1 MTTATSEKK
10 SPPTRSD
17 FRYFDTIDT
26 RWSDN
31 DVYGHVN
38 NVAYYSFFDTV
49 VNRLLIDNG
58 WLQLD
63 GSGPVGL
70 VVETRCQYFASVSY
84 PAVLDIGLSI
94 LKLGNSSVVYQLAV
108 FSEGSEQA
116 SALGQ
121 FVHVYVDR
129 PSHMPTPLP
138 ADLRVGLSHYLKVSD
153 EPD

>member
-1 MTTATSEKK
+1 MTTSTTDKK

-58 WLQLD
+58 WLHLD
-63 GSGPVGL
+63 GRGPIGL
-70 VVETRCQYFASVSY
+70 VVETRCQYYASVGY
-84 PAVLDIGLSI
+84 PAVLDIGLTV

-116 SALGQ
+116 SAVGQ

-138 ADLRVGLSHYLKVSD
+138 TDLRAGLNHYLVGAD
-153 EPD
+153 EPE

>member
-1 MTTATSEKK
+1 MTTSTTDKK

-58 WLQLD
+58 WLHLD
-63 GSGPVGL
+63 GRGPIGL
-70 VVETRCQYFASVSY
+70 VVETRCQYYASVSY
-84 PAVLDIGLSI
+84 PAELDIGLTV

-116 SALGQ
+116 SAVGQ

-138 ADLRVGLSHYLKVSD
+138 TDLRAGLNHYLVGAD
-153 EPD
+153 EPE

>member
-1 MTTATSEKK
+1 MTTSKTDTKV
-10 SPPTRSD
+10 PPTRSD

-58 WLQLD
+58 WLRLD
-63 GSGPVGL
+63 GEGPIGL
-70 VVETRCQYFASVSY
+70 VVETRCQYYASVSY
-84 PAVLDIGLSI
+84 PAVLDIGLTV

-108 FSEGSEQA
+108 FSEGNDDA
-116 SALGQ
+116 SAVGH
-121 FVHVYVDR
+121 FVHVYVDK
-129 PSHMPTPLP
+129 PTHLPMSLPLS
-138 ADLRVGLSHYLKVSD
+138 LREGLSHYLAIED
-153 EPD
+153 

>member
-1 MTTATSEKK
+1 MTTSTTDTKV
-10 SPPTRSD
+10 PPTRSD

-58 WLQLD
+58 WLRLD
-63 GSGPVGL
+63 GEGPIGL
-70 VVETRCQYFASVSY
+70 VVETRCQYYASVSY
-84 PAVLDIGLSI
+84 PAVLDIGLTV

-108 FSEGSEQA
+108 FSEGNDDA
-116 SALGQ
+116 SAVGH
-121 FVHVYVDR
+121 FVHVYVDK
-129 PSHMPTPLP
+129 PTHLPMSLPLS
-138 ADLRVGLSHYLKVSD
+138 LREGLSHYLAIED
-153 EPD
+153 

>member
-1 MTTATSEKK
+1 MITSTTDIK

-58 WLQLD
+58 WLHLD
-63 GSGPVGL
+63 GRGPIGL
-70 VVETRCQYFASVSY
+70 VVETRCQYYASVSY
-84 PAVLDIGLSI
+84 PAVLDIGLTV

-116 SALGQ
+116 SAVGQ

-138 ADLRVGLSHYLKVSD
+138 TDLRAGLSHYLVGAD
-153 EPD
+153 APE

>member
-1 MTTATSEKK
+1 MTTPTTAKK

-26 RWSDN
+26 RWADN

-63 GSGPVGL
+63 GSGPIGL

-84 PAVLDIGLSI
+84 PAVLDIGLTI

-116 SALGQ
+116 SAVGQ
-121 FVHVYVDR
+121 CVHVYVDR
-129 PSHMPTPLP
+129 PSHMPTSLP
-138 ADLRVGLSHYLKVSD
+138 ADLRAGLSHYLKDSE
-153 EPD
+153 EPE

>member
-1 MTTATSEKK
+1 MTTSTTDKK
-10 SPPTRSD
+10 SAPTRSD

-58 WLQLD
+58 WLHLD
-63 GSGPVGL
+63 GRGPIGL
-70 VVETRCQYFASVSY
+70 VVETRCQYYASVSY
-84 PAVLDIGLSI
+84 PAVLDIGLTV

-116 SALGQ
+116 SAVGQ

-138 ADLRVGLSHYLKVSD
+138 TDLRAGLNHYLVGAD
-153 EPD
+153 EPE

>member
-1 MTTATSEKK
+1 MTTSTTDKK

-58 WLQLD
+58 WLHLD
-63 GSGPVGL
+63 GRGPIGL
-70 VVETRCQYFASVSY
+70 VVETRCQYYASVSY
-84 PAVLDIGLSI
+84 PAVLDIGLTV

-116 SALGQ
+116 SAVGQ

-138 ADLRVGLSHYLKVSD
+138 ADLRAGLSHYLVGAD
-153 EPD
+153 EPE

>member
-1 MTTATSEKK
+1 MTTSTTDTKV
-10 SPPTRSD
+10 PPTRSD

-58 WLQLD
+58 WLRLD
-63 GSGPVGL
+63 GEGPIGL
-70 VVETRCQYFASVSY
+70 VVETRCQYYASVSY
-84 PAVLDIGLSI
+84 PAVLDIGLTV

-108 FSEGSEQA
+108 FSEGNDDA
-116 SALGQ
+116 SAFGH
-121 FVHVYVDR
+121 FVHVYVDK
-129 PSHMPTPLP
+129 PTHLPMSLPLS
-138 ADLRVGLSHYLKVSD
+138 LREGLSHYLAIED
-153 EPD
+153 

>member
-1 MTTATSEKK
+1 MTTSTTDKK

-58 WLQLD
+58 WLHLD
-63 GSGPVGL
+63 GQGPIGL
-70 VVETRCQYFASVSY
+70 VVETRCQYYASVSY
-84 PAVLDIGLSI
+84 PAVLDIGLTV

-116 SALGQ
+116 SAVGQ

-138 ADLRVGLSHYLKVSD
+138 TDLRAGLSHYLVGGD
-153 EPD
+153 EPE

>member
-1 MTTATSEKK
+1 MTTSTTDQK

-58 WLQLD
+58 WLHLD
-63 GSGPVGL
+63 GRGPIGL
-70 VVETRCQYFASVSY
+70 VVETRCQYYASVSY
-84 PAVLDIGLSI
+84 PAVLDIGLTV

-116 SALGQ
+116 SAVGQ

-138 ADLRVGLSHYLKVSD
+138 TDLRAGLNHYLVGAD
-153 EPD
+153 EPE

>member
-1 MTTATSEKK
+1 MTTSTTDKK

-58 WLQLD
+58 WLHLD
-63 GSGPVGL
+63 GRGPIGL
-70 VVETRCQYFASVSY
+70 VVETRCQYYASVSY
-84 PAVLDIGLSI
+84 PAVLDIGLTV

-116 SALGQ
+116 SAVGQ

-138 ADLRVGLSHYLKVSD
+138 TDLRAGLNHYLVGAD
-153 EPD
+153 EPE